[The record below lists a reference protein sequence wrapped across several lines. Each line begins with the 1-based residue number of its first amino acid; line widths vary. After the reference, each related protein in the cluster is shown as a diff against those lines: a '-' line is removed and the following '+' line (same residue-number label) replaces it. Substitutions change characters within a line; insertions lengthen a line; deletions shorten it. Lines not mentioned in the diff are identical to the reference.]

1 MATRSIPI
9 VSCRPSAK
17 ASLSFVPT
25 PSVPLTSK
33 GSSMSAG
40 SAHRP
45 AKPPTSATTSG
56 MRVLFASGLMRST
69 SSSPESMSTPASRYV
84 MAIAA
89 SHTREETPGPPPQPR
104 VRDDRRPDFAP
115 RPARPPKYGAMGG
128 AWRRGA
134 AAQGTMPAPVRM
146 KLGRLLR
153 LATALALCLL
163 LVFLVFEWT
172 GASRLMEPNALHA
185 GGPLAAVLGVALL
198 VVDVV
203 LPVPSSVIMLAHGA
217 WFGALGGA
225 LLSVTGGALAT
236 LTAILL
242 GRVARGFVERMIS
255 EEERALATRL
265 VDRWGMAAIAATRP
279 IPILAETVAI

>member
-1 MATRSIPI
+1 
-9 VSCRPSAK
+9 
-17 ASLSFVPT
+17 
-25 PSVPLTSK
+25 
-33 GSSMSAG
+33 
-40 SAHRP
+40 
-45 AKPPTSATTSG
+45 
-56 MRVLFASGLMRST
+56 
-69 SSSPESMSTPASRYV
+69 
-84 MAIAA
+84 
-89 SHTREETPGPPPQPR
+89 
-104 VRDDRRPDFAP
+104 

-279 IPILAETVAI
+279 IPILAETVAITAGAIGVAPLPALIAGTLGSVPAGLLYAWAGARGLDSASDAAVFALVLLVTLALFLVGRRVSARSAR

>member
-1 MATRSIPI
+1 
-9 VSCRPSAK
+9 
-17 ASLSFVPT
+17 
-25 PSVPLTSK
+25 
-33 GSSMSAG
+33 
-40 SAHRP
+40 
-45 AKPPTSATTSG
+45 
-56 MRVLFASGLMRST
+56 
-69 SSSPESMSTPASRYV
+69 
-84 MAIAA
+84 
-89 SHTREETPGPPPQPR
+89 
-104 VRDDRRPDFAP
+104 
-115 RPARPPKYGAMGG
+115 
-128 AWRRGA
+128 
-134 AAQGTMPAPVRM
+134 M

-279 IPILAETVAI
+279 IPILAETVAITAGAIGVAPLPALIAGTLGSVPAGLLYAWAGARGLDSASDAAVFALVLLVTLALFLVGRRVSARSAR